1 MTMRKL
7 SILSNP
13 KYLANVR
20 KETEQICERAGLSK
34 HETSKVVLAVGEACA
49 NIIRHSY
56 NNNYRRRINIK
67 MDIKN
72 KSARVKQIEI
82 ILRDYGIKP
91 SPKKITGK
99 RPKIIRPGGLGVYF
113 IKKIMDEVIYD
124 TTKTK
129 GTELT
134 LIKLCK

>member
-1 MTMRKL
+1 MRKL

-20 KETEQICERAGLSK
+20 KKTEQICKRADISK
-34 HETSKVVLAVGEACA
+34 QETLKVVLAVDEACT

-56 NNNYRRRINIK
+56 ACNYNKKINIK
-67 MDIKN
+67 MNIKR
-72 KSARVKQIEI
+72 KGAHAKQLEF